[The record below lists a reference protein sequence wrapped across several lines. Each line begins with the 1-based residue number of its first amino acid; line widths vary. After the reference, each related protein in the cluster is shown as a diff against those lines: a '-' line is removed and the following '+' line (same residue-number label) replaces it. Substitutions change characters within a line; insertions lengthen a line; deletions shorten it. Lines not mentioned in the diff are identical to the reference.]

1 MLAKKGP
8 LGKIWLAAHA
18 VDLQKKV
25 PKLQIIATNI
35 PESVDNISDP
45 QIPMALRV
53 SGHLL
58 LGVVRIFS
66 RKVTYLLTDCS
77 EALVKIK
84 DAFRQ
89 PGATV
94 NLPQG
99 ATTRRH
105 EDITNSV
112 DFDGDMELEPDLE
125 LMHFSMTGD
134 EALDGIRLPE
144 GDVEN
149 LAGAEAIDWA
159 GTDNMM
165 EDPGFGHDPGYEV
178 FFEEQVRIV
187 EHWCPALPSLP
198 LSAGVPPLS
207 PLAASS
213 TDTTP
218 PRVQAPKDKRR
229 RLSDRTPP
237 AEEDLYPDI
246 EVLRNEEPLEVFRS
260 QEPEQRV
267 PSALLG
273 FGEDIASPSEEEVA
287 PPPMFSEDEPDAFP
301 FGEIEDPPSKP
312 AGLHAAMMN
321 ENEPSPLA
329 EASLSQRVGG
339 RQQREGAGQPRRAP
353 KRKMIVDK
361 ELQISPEKMRAQL
374 HDTSAIV
381 RKIGDEASVMGTY
394 PEVDSHPFAG
404 PPTLSFLPATV
415 ANMLC
420 FQFGGKATPAKKARS
435 ERAAPPD
442 ELMDSEEPERWR
454 SAEEQEPVP
463 EVTPACP
470 TPSVH
475 AESMPEVEKPEFAEF
490 DEGEFLF
497 DEPLPQD
504 EPLPPTEEIETF
516 KTSQKLP
523 DVDVGESMAVSR
535 GKDVKGKK
543 RASHQPEQVPSPL
556 RTALS
561 PEHGLKSPHPAVCA
575 APAEHHSPFR
585 YPWYGRRPGASA
597 RTICTSCSA
606 RRSRRPA
613 TCRSRTTQW
622 FRRPV
627 APISGGWSRVASRS
641 SSS

>member
-1 MLAKKGP
+1 MFYSQYVLAKKGP

-178 FFEEQVRIV
+178 FFEEQ
-187 EHWCPALPSLP
+187 
-198 LSAGVPPLS
+198 
-207 PLAASS
+207 
-213 TDTTP
+213 
-218 PRVQAPKDKRR
+218 APKDKRR

-237 AEEDLYPDI
+237 AEEEDLYPDI

-415 ANMLC
+415 ANMPC

-543 RASHQPEQVPSPL
+543 KASHQPEQEAWSKRTHNMYLMLGEAFKEAGDMPL
-556 RTALS
+556 SYDAMVSQTSGPDKRRVVAGCFQELLFLTT
-561 PEHGLKSPHPAVCA
+561 HGLIELEQQRAYADIVVTKTDTFDSITA
-575 APAEHHSPFR
+575 
-585 YPWYGRRPGASA
+585 
-597 RTICTSCSA
+597 
-606 RRSRRPA
+606 
-613 TCRSRTTQW
+613 
-622 FRRPV
+622 
-627 APISGGWSRVASRS
+627 
-641 SSS
+641 